1 VGAALEPAAVRCGC
15 VTVDVDTEE
24 DMVANVGGCVAGSQL
39 WSNSN
44 CKLLCDVQ
52 GEEMTASVQAGGT
65 F

>member
-1 VGAALEPAAVRCGC
+1 VRCGC